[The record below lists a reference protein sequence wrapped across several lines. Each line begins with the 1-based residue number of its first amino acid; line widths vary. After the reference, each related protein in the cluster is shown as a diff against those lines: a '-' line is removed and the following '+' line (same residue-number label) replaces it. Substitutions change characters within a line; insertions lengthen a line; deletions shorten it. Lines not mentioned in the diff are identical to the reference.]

1 MGFAS
6 LWQLGSIVL
15 TTQAHKTAKVTH
27 ANTVLSVIG
36 RPTKTVA
43 TSTNCLCDLCKQTES
58 RITNKT
64 ILKPSRPLPHENN
77 LTNQLP
83 FHASKTND
91 NQLANSSVTPYL
103 LFSALQILSALS
115 KKKCPCLVPRH
126 CSDSRESWTWLESHL
141 SDSTPSQKQERPSFQ
156 KSTLCLL
163 LLTQWL
169 LSVVLNGR
177 GFVHYLTLWPYTYR
191 HNPNCNLALRY

>member
-1 MGFAS
+1 MIPLLLLIQCEHLGIYKLLFLNQVHFRASITEVGFAS

-115 KKKCPCLVPRH
+115 KSSVHVWCHAIVLTAVSLELDLKAICPTARRPKNKNA
-126 CSDSRESWTWLESHL
+126 HL
-141 SDSTPSQKQERPSFQ
+141 SK
-156 KSTLCLL
+156 
-163 LLTQWL
+163 
-169 LSVVLNGR
+169 
-177 GFVHYLTLWPYTYR
+177 
-191 HNPNCNLALRY
+191 NPHSACCC